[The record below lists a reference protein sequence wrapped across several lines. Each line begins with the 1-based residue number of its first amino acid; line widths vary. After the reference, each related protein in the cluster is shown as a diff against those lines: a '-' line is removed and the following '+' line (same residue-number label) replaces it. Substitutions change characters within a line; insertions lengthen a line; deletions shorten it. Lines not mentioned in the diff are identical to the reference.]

1 MEISFNTPATP
12 GDSTR
17 RHFYSDLSFWALLAS
32 NLLAV
37 VWALAE
43 NWSVAVTMWVYWSQS
58 VIIGLF
64 WFIKILALRDFSTKR
79 YKMNGRPVP
88 PTKGT
93 KIQTAVFFLVH
104 YGGFHLGYA
113 VFLSEQLKRVQAAP
127 ILAMAG
133 IFSLYQGF
141 SFFYNR
147 KWVDKRKPNIGR
159 LFVFPYARII
169 PMHLT
174 IILGGLLTLNNYG
187 GRPVLLLFMLLKT
200 AADVVMHVVEHKG
213 FSDPP
218 VKDRKR
224 LSSWDRKSLRT
235 TALH

>member
-1 MEISFNTPATP
+1 MEISFNTLARPR
-12 GDSTR
+12 DSAAR
-17 RHFYSDLSFWALLAS
+17 LFYSDLSFWGLSAS
-32 NLLAV
+32 NLLVV

-43 NWSVAVTMWVYWSQS
+43 NWALTIIMWVYWSQS

-64 WFIKILALRDFSTKR
+64 WFIKILTLRDFSTKG
-79 YKMNGRPVP
+79 YKMSGRPVL

-93 KIQTAVFFLVH
+93 KIQTAMFFLVH

-113 VFLSEQLKRVQAAP
+113 VFLFGRLKSVQAAP
-127 ILAMAG
+127 IFAMAS
-133 IFSLYQGF
+133 IFFLYQGF

-174 IILGGLLTLNNYG
+174 IILGGLLTINTYK
-187 GRPVLLLFMLLKT
+187 GRFVLLLFMLLKT
-200 AADVVMHVVEHKG
+200 LADAVMHVVEHKG
-213 FSDPP
+213 FSDRPA
-218 VKDRKR
+218 KDHKHPSKT
-224 LSSWDRKSLRT
+224 LP
-235 TALH
+235 H